1 MLKVNEVQN
10 FDIKFMKPLKSVLF
24 LVSLLG
30 FLLSHTACE
39 DLEKVNENLLPK
51 ASGATG
57 ELMIFM
63 DTTTRQS
70 SVGKLVDSIFNAP
83 QLGVLQGE
91 KRFRVHYIDPM
102 KINKFLKMHINLI
115 FVTLV
120 NDKSIGNR
128 KLKEFFP
135 AQALQKIKKNPDYFM
150 FTKQDVY
157 AKGQRVLHLFGNNP
171 KDLKRNLREH
181 HQKLLRIFEQT
192 ELQRIST
199 RLSKARQTELEA
211 ELTKK
216 HQVKMLIPKGYKKA
230 FAEKNFV
237 WYRFPERK
245 IDRNLFIAYQP
256 YRSESQFEPDSIL
269 AWRNRI
275 TKKHLF
281 ADPQYPESFIRTE
294 TLEPPVFQQ
303 ITLNGKY
310 AIEMR
315 GLWRTN
321 AKLLM
326 GGPFIASIFA
336 DTKSG
341 RLFYVEGFVYAP
353 GEPKRELIRELNA
366 LIHTTKPVGKNH

>member
-1 MLKVNEVQN
+1 
-10 FDIKFMKPLKSVLF
+10 MKPLKSVLF
-24 LVSLLG
+24 LVSLFG
-30 FLLSHTACE
+30 FLLSHTGCE
-39 DLEKVNENLLPK
+39 NLGETNESLLPK

-57 ELMIFM
+57 ELMIFI
-63 DTTTRQS
+63 DTTTRKS
-70 SVGKLVDSIFNAP
+70 AVGKLVDSIFNAP

-120 NDKSIGNR
+120 NDNSIGNR

-135 AQALQKIKKNPDYFM
+135 AQALQKIEKNPDYFM
-150 FTKQDVY
+150 FTKKDVY
-157 AKGQRVLHLFGNNP
+157 AKGQRVLHLFANNP
-171 KDLKRNLREH
+171 EDLKRNLRQH
-181 HQKLLRIFEQT
+181 RQKLLRIFEQT
-192 ELQRIST
+192 ELQRISA
-199 RLSKARQTELEA
+199 RLSKAPQTELQTALSEN
-211 ELTKK
+211 
-216 HQVKMLIPKGYKKA
+216 HQVKMLIPKGYQKA
-230 FAEKNFV
+230 LEKENFV

-245 IDRNLFIAYQP
+245 IDRNFFIAYQP

-281 ADPQYPESFIRTE
+281 ADPKYPESFIRTE

-303 ITLNGKY
+303 TTLNNQY
-310 AIEMR
+310 AVEVR

-326 GGPFIASIFA
+326 GGPFVAYVFA

-341 RLFYVEGFVYAP
+341 RLFYVEGFIYAP

-366 LIHTTKPVGKNH
+366 LIHTTQPIKK